1 LFPETSSSPASSSPE
16 HLGPIQAIDLNRPG
30 SQQEDLNIPPL
41 EVFRT
46 ATSTET
52 SALLEKTSQL
62 FSVPK
67 KPKKGDELRDSE
79 SDSDGIKFK
88 KEKKEVNLETAYF
101 EGQEEGAIL
110 ASPIHEDA
118 LQDGLPVI
126 ANLALETDE
135 KALDDNPREYI
146 EIDPSPQSF
155 LKKQQSPGPLIPDFL
170 KKKFILKNQKT
181 ELPDSSIVT
190 LEDEGSIV
198 QTSFFDDFPP
208 EDKAMLIRIAQQD
221 LEGKTTCA
229 QKWAIGGA
237 VLISGGFAVAMWP
250 LFNGGLVYLR
260 DVYKWPIL
268 TYYFKS
274 NGYGAV
280 PYIMLSA
287 LCDAFPRNL
296 TALKKAAKYVEE
308 ERINKWRVGLT
319 GVASIFP
326 SLQKASCLILFEL
339 YLMNRTDTHGW
350 ENQFAGAMLGLGPFL
365 LTDSLISNYHTLWGL
380 GDDMEEWVAT
390 SSSPFAKRL
399 YPYVINPQLFSEKD
413 TLKELHLN
421 RLASFRHS
429 LYQRSPE
436 DINEIY
442 DAILNA
448 RSHIQRDLPELDA
461 DNLDAAHAFSL
472 LRYLIWAGDEKSM
485 EKPKKLISNIEN
497 NTIGLVLS
505 TGSPFRLLAS
515 QLFWETACSLVCSPT
530 VAKGLGWGI
539 GGIAFLVQ
547 TLLEYKGMKNY
558 IHNYIGNEDEETQ
571 SYLTL
576 RGSLKALCSFQGF
589 MFTTVLAALCVQVCD
604 RWFPNLWYLIGA
616 IPYVLA
622 EYAVLT
628 NSYNNTYNKQGGTA
642 ALDVHNQWTLKKLGK
657 KPTVDYKREYILRMS
672 KQSEVWLKKLPH
684 FVHEKLQ
691 GSLMLPKDEYA
702 R

>member
-1 LFPETSSSPASSSPE
+1 
-16 HLGPIQAIDLNRPG
+16 
-30 SQQEDLNIPPL
+30 
-41 EVFRT
+41 
-46 ATSTET
+46 

-88 KEKKEVNLETAYF
+88 KEKKEVNLETTPF
-101 EGQEEGAIL
+101 EGHEEGAIL

-135 KALDDNPREYI
+135 KALEDNPREYI

-155 LKKQQSPGPLIPDFL
+155 VKKQQSLGPLIPDFL

-198 QTSFFDDFPP
+198 SQMSFFDDFPP

-237 VLISGGFAVAMWP
+237 VFLSGGFAVAMVP
-250 LFNGGLVYLR
+250 VVNGGLIYLR
-260 DVYKWPIL
+260 DKHGLNFINLPGIN
-268 TYYFKS
+268 S
-274 NGYGAV
+274 RAC
-280 PYIMLSA
+280 MLSYIIPSILLSA
-287 LCDAFPRNL
+287 TPRNVSL
-296 TALKKAAKYVEE
+296 LKKAASYLAEE
-308 ERINKWRVGLT
+308 TIDRGRTFLNGL
-319 GVASIFP
+319 ASFAS
-326 SLQKASCLILFEL
+326 SLREPAYLIIFEL
-339 YLMNRTDTHGW
+339 YAMNKTNTSGFN
-350 ENQFAGAMLGLGPFL
+350 NQFAISMLLLCPFL
-365 LTDSLISNYHTLWGL
+365 FTNNLISNYSTLSEL
-380 GDDMEEWVAT
+380 VADMEEWVAT
-390 SSSPFAKRL
+390 SSSPLAKRL
-399 YPYVINPQLFSEKD
+399 YPYVIHPQLFSEKD

-421 RLASFRHS
+421 KLASFRHS

-448 RSHIQRDLPELDA
+448 RSHIQRDLPELNA
-461 DNLDAAHAFSL
+461 DNLDAAHTFSL
-472 LRYLIWAGDEKSM
+472 LRYLLSLGDDKVK
-485 EKPKKLISNIEN
+485 EKPKKIVSSKEEKA
-497 NTIGLVLS
+497 IGLVLS
-505 TGSPFRLLAS
+505 TGSPFRLFAS
-515 QLFWETACSLVCSPT
+515 QLIWETAFGLLFSPP
-530 VAKGLGWGI
+530 VANGLGWVLGI
-539 GGIAFLVQ
+539 TTFFLQ
-547 TLLEYKGMKNY
+547 TGLEYKGIKNY
-558 IHNYIGNEDEETQ
+558 IHSYIGDEEGEDQQ
-571 SYLTL
+571 SYLEL
-576 RGSLKALCSFQGF
+576 RAMLKGLCSFQGF
-589 MFTTVLAALCVQVCD
+589 MFTTVLTAFCVQVCD

-622 EYAVLT
+622 EYAVIT

-642 ALDVHNQWTLKKLGK
+642 ALDLHNQWTLKKLGK
-657 KPTVDYKREYILRMS
+657 EPTMAYKREYILRMS

-684 FVHEKLQ
+684 VVHEKLQ
-691 GSLMLPKDEYA
+691 KTLIPMKENEESA
-702 R
+702 F